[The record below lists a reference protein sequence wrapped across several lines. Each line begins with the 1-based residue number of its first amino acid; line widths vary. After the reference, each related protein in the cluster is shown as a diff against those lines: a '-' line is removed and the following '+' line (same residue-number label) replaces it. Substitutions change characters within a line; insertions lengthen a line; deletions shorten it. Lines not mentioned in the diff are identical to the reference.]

1 MLNRKIPYGEVF
13 GMPGVKY
20 EQNGKSYDSRGNEI
34 GTKTVEVLVEKGQV
48 EQVQV
53 AVKLESDEESKESP
67 VETEDGIPV
76 IPDFEQPEIRKR
88 PAVMT
93 VAEMKAELDHPRHPE
108 RDDVVAGDQHRI
120 RVEHLVV
127 RGVLGPPER

>member
-93 VAEMKAELDHPRHPE
+93 VAEMKAELDGYGVKYYAEAKMPALRSI
-108 RDDVVAGDQHRI
+108 VASAR
-120 RVEHLVV
+120 REHNVQ
-127 RGVLGPPER
+127 G